1 MLGREHEADLADK
14 DRIGFVF
21 RCREHDV
28 AMADIPDRIV
38 LRRDRD
44 LEGRAWQIWLRRGL
58 FTLLPVVA
66 ILGLLNV
73 FGQRPESRTK
83 AVAAASLKLYAPSRV
98 RSGVLFQARFHITA
112 RQDLKQATLV
122 LDPGW
127 LESMTLNTIEPSPVN
142 EASDNGRLSL
152 DLGHIPAGGS
162 YLLFLE
168 FQTNPTNVGH
178 RSADVTL
185 KDGDQTLLHIDRTIT
200 IFP

>member
-1 MLGREHEADLADK
+1 
-14 DRIGFVF
+14 
-21 RCREHDV
+21 
-28 AMADIPDRIV
+28 MADIPDRIV
-38 LRRDRD
+38 LRRHRD
-44 LEGRAWQIWLRRGL
+44 LDGREWQIWLRRGL
-58 FTLLPVVA
+58 FALLPFLA

-73 FGQRPESRTK
+73 FGQRPESTTK
-83 AVAAASLKLYAPSRV
+83 SVDAASLKLYAPSRV
-98 RSGVLFQARFHITA
+98 RSGLLYQARFHITA

-142 EASDNGRLSL
+142 EASDNGRLTL
-152 DLGHIPAGGS
+152 DLGHIPAGES

-185 KDGDQTLLHIDRTIT
+185 KNGNQTLLQIDRTIT

>member
-1 MLGREHEADLADK
+1 
-14 DRIGFVF
+14 VF
-21 RCREHDV
+21 QRREHDV

-44 LEGRAWQIWLRRGL
+44 LEGRAWQIWVRRGL

-73 FGQRPESRTK
+73 FGQRPESTTE

-98 RSGVLFQARFHITA
+98 RSGILYQARFHITA
-112 RQDLKQATLV
+112 RQNLKHATLV

-152 DLGHIPAGGS
+152 DLGHIPAGRS
-162 YLLFLE
+162 HLLFLE

-185 KDGDQTLLHIDRTIT
+185 KDGDQTLLHINRTIT